1 MSPSW
6 EDAKRRA
13 IRRLAPQHVLPSFR
27 FFLERKF
34 GVPVHRVVF
43 DHVDA
48 VRRVRAARLVRRER
62 TDPDYVAGETDGDR
76 ILVDGGLCHDERVE
90 TLVHEALHDSVF
102 VARPTRS
109 GERKG
114 LPCDVEHAAMCVF
127 FWETWMRKGRV
138 QIFG

>member
-1 MSPSW
+1 MASPCTAWCSTTSTPS
-6 EDAKRRA
+6 DGCG
-13 IRRLAPQHVLPSFR
+13 QHDSF
-27 FFLERKF
+27 
-34 GVPVHRVVF
+34 
-43 DHVDA
+43 A
-48 VRRVRAARLVRRER
+48 ER

-127 FWETWMRKGRV
+127 FGRRGCAKV
-138 QIFG
+138 AFNLRVSTLHDS